1 MLTTSDVSN
10 LVKLETEF
18 NAAVESR
25 SAAREAANSADFRF
39 HATLEV
45 CEHAI
50 NLQQTLEKNRFH
62 EGQEAY
68 TPVHHMLMDMQRE
81 TQALYRHADAAY
93 KDAHIAVKKSFY
105 ALQEARESGTID
117 APQTHSDTDEI
128 MLKDIS

>member
-10 LVKLETEF
+10 LVKLETEY
-18 NAAVESR
+18 NAAVASR

-50 NLQQTLEKNRFH
+50 NLHQALEKNRFH

-93 KDAHIAVKKSFY
+93 KDAHTAVKKSFY
-105 ALQEARESGTID
+105 ALQEARESATID
-117 APQTHSDTDEI
+117 APQAQSGTDEI